1 MSRQWGTYWLLVGG
15 LAIAAVLLLWSEA
28 TGAHPAVVRISNL
41 TTGSICYGSGTLIE
55 HDGFGAVVLT
65 CAHLFRGTPGTI
77 RVTFPDGAS
86 CEATIVG
93 RDITWDL
100 AALAIASPPA
110 ARPVPIATGHPKSG
124 DPLTS
129 CGYGSDGRYW
139 CNQGRTL
146 GYART
151 SLTTTYETLELSGYA
166 RDGDSGGPVFNASG
180 ELVAVLWGTDGRMVG
195 GTYCGR
201 VRKFLAG
208 LLGSGRGGGAVC
220 GPGGCPAGQPTCPGD
235 GSCPQGGMAG
245 NGPPIVGEMPIAKPP
260 QPGTI
265 VPVVPR
271 QPATGCA
278 EEFSKISD
286 RLARIEAAVAA
297 QAAQPTPKPP
307 AEGGAP
313 ILADHL
319 DKIRG
324 QLDGLSTRVNQAES
338 AVGEENLRAIVGE
351 IAGTAPPSAISAV
364 LPTIL
369 TALGW
374 STPPS
379 AAVVIG
385 LWLLRRVRASRKNA
399 AKGGAGDEAVRR
411 RPLNDDYAE
420 QLARVY
426 ALSGR
431 SPMADVT
438 LGREYDEELRRAA
451 ESSDG
456 AIATWARALRDRV
469 ASRFYRIHDPVPVPA
484 EPVASPATP
493 QEGMPRCPPEPTR
506 FKTRLR
512 DFATARSIPMLGTA

>member
-1 MSRQWGTYWLLVGG
+1 MNRQAGYWLLVGG
-15 LAIAAVLLLWSEA
+15 LAIAAWSEA
-28 TGAHPAVVRISNL
+28 VGAHPAVVRIVSH
-41 TTGSICYGSGTLIE
+41 TIGSKCYGSGTLIE
-55 HDGFGAVVLT
+55 QDGGAIVLT
-65 CAHLFRGTPGTI
+65 CAHLFRDGPGPI
-77 RVTFPDGAS
+77 QVTFADGGS
-86 CEATIVG
+86 LEATLIG
-93 RDITWDL
+93 RDNAWDL
-100 AALAIASPPA
+100 AALRLGTTPAVTPVAIAA
-110 ARPVPIATGHPKSG
+110 VHPKPG
-124 DPLTS
+124 ETLTS

-139 CNQGRTL
+139 CNRGRVL

-151 SLTTTYETLELSGYA
+151 SNTTTYETLELSGSA

-208 LLGSGRGGGAVC
+208 LLGSGRGGAVC
-220 GPGGCPAGQPTCPGD
+220 GPGGCPAGQPSCPGD
-235 GSCPQGGMAG
+235 GSCPQGGMPTDGAL
-245 NGPPIVGEMPIAKPP
+245 PIPKPQRP
-260 QPGTI
+260 I
-265 VPVVPR
+265 VPVTPR
-271 QPATGCA
+271 QPATQAPGCA
-278 EEFSKISD
+278 DQFAKLSG
-286 RLARIEAAVAA
+286 RLDRIEAALE
-297 QAAQPTPKPP
+297 KPDSQ
-307 AEGGAP
+307 P

-324 QLDGLSTRVNQAES
+324 RLDGLDDLGGQLDGLSSRVAEAES
-338 AVGEENLRAIVGE
+338 AVGDENLRAIVGE
-351 IAGTAPPSAISAV
+351 IAGTAPSALSAM

-369 TALGW
+369 AALGW
-374 STPPS
+374 TTPPS

-385 LWLLRRVRASRKNA
+385 LWLLRRVRASRQNA
-399 AKGGAGDEAVRR
+399 GKGGSAVADDSGGRR

-451 ESSDG
+451 ESSD
-456 AIATWARALRDRV
+456 ATLREWARKLRDRV

-493 QEGMPRCPPEPTR
+493 HEGMP
-506 FKTRLR
+506 
-512 DFATARSIPMLGTA
+512 